1 MPATFDIVGVV
12 RDERFNG
19 PRTAADPAT
28 YFSLAQFTFN
38 DNWLLV
44 RTKADPTSFIPTLRR
59 IVWSMD
65 RDLPLEHVET
75 MDQILGDSVADSRFN
90 TALLSLFAVVALLL
104 AAIGIYGVLA
114 FTVAQRT
121 SEIGIRMALGAQR
134 SSVLKLVVGSGLTL
148 TLIGVAIGTAL
159 AVVATRTL
167 QSLVF
172 GISTTDPGVFGF
184 VALALTAVAV
194 TAAAL
199 PALRA
204 SRVDPIVALRS
215 E

>member
-1 MPATFDIVGVV
+1 MPSSFEIVGMSPTNDSTD
-12 RDERFNG
+12 RARRPTRRRISRSRSSRSTTTG
-19 PRTAADPAT
+19 CSSGRRADA
-28 YFSLAQFTFN
+28 
-38 DNWLLV
+38 
-44 RTKADPTSFIPTLRR
+44 KSFVPTLRQ

-65 RDLPLEHVET
+65 RDLPLENVRT
-75 MDQILGDSVADSRFN
+75 MDEILGDSVADSRFN

-134 SSVLKLVVGSGLTL
+134 SSVLRLVVGNGLTL
-148 TLIGVAIGTAL
+148 ALIGVAIGAAVAL
-159 AVVATRTL
+159 VATRAL
-167 QSLVF
+167 EQAGVRGQYDGSG
-172 GISTTDPGVFGF
+172 GIRVCGAGADSRGGYGGGG
-184 VALALTAVAV
+184 AGA
-194 TAAAL
+194 
-199 PALRA
+199 RA